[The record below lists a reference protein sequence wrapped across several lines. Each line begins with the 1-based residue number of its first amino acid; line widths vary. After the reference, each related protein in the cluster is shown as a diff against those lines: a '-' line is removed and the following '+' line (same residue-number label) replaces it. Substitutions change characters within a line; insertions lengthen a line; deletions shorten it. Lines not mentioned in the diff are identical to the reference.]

1 MSNIQKIKLPETK
14 PDCCRECKLLGIV
27 PKGYPAPKYSKKTFL
42 CLGALKAMTED
53 KTTKRESESN
63 DPKHPL
69 RRPCDEHWD
78 RWLTNQNRIVCV
90 NKALY
95 RDSRDP
101 YLAMIYPT
109 IDFDD

>member
-1 MSNIQKIKLPETK
+1 M
-14 PDCCRECKLLGIV
+14 
-27 PKGYPAPKYSKKTFL
+27 PKYSKKTFL
-42 CLGALKAMTED
+42 CLGAVKAMTED
-53 KTTKRESESN
+53 KTKKRASESN

-69 RRPCDEHWD
+69 TRPCDAHWE
-78 RWLTNQNRIVCV
+78 RWMTYPRRIIEV

-101 YLAMIYPT
+101 YMAMVYPT